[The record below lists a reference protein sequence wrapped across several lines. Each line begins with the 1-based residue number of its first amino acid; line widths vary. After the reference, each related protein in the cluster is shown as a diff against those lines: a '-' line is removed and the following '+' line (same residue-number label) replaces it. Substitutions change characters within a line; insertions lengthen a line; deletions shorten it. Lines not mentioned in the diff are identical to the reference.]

1 VSQDFRLSRSFRIRE
16 GLRLSVF
23 GEVFNALNI
32 ANLTGYSF
40 NLDTKATDPSQQVF
54 AFGQPTQRS
63 FQGFGSAGP
72 RAFQFGSR
80 LSF

>member
-1 VSQDFRLSRSFRIRE
+1 M
-16 GLRLSVF
+16 F

-40 NLDTKATDPSQQVF
+40 NLDTKAPDPSQQVF

-72 RAFQFGSR
+72 RAFQFGAR
-80 LSF
+80 MTF